1 MSGQNVQHVE
11 PHIMHCEEN
20 LVRKESPP
28 TEAQCESWTISHVLA
43 VYCRRHLDCP
53 YEFIY
58 LLLSCI
64 IIICFLSPVVV
75 TFACPLYGNEV
86 ALFFFFFELNEV
98 ALFVGLS
105 KMHIV

>member
-75 TFACPLYGNEV
+75 TFACPFYGNEV
-86 ALFFFFFELNEV
+86 ALFFFLN
-98 ALFVGLS
+98 
-105 KMHIV
+105 